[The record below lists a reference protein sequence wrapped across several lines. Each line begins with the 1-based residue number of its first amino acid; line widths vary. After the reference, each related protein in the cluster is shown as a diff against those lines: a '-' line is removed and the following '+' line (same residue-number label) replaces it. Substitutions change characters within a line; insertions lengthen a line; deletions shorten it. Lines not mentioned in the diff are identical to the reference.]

1 MHLLWNV
8 STESAFLISF
18 GKEFQIRHP
27 EYRIEPLKSSSFGL
41 GGMKQPDAD
50 DLRAGRVS
58 FSPLN
63 SKFSLIFK
71 R

>member
-8 STESAFLISF
+8 STESAFFISF

-27 EYRIEPLKSSSFGL
+27 EYRIEPLKSSLFGL

-63 SKFSLIFK
+63 SKFSLM
-71 R
+71 